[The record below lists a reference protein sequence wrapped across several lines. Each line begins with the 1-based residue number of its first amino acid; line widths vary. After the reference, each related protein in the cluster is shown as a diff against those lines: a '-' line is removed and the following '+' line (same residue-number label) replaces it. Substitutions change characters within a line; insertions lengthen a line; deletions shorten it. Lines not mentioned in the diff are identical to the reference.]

1 MAEDD
6 RSRNGDWLVSTLDH
20 TLEPKASSV
29 SRLEVFTG
37 TGRRRR
43 FSEDD
48 KARIVEETLAP
59 GAVVSDVARRHGL
72 SPQQLFTWRRE
83 ARRRPVTSTPE
94 VAPVF
99 VPAVIRE
106 VSGDGEAKTNRK
118 GARRR
123 RGRQTSGI
131 IEVEI
136 DGVTIR
142 VGSGADAKTVAV
154 VIRALKAGA

>member
-1 MAEDD
+1 M
-6 RSRNGDWLVSTLDH
+6 STLDH

-43 FSEDD
+43 FSDDD

-83 ARRRPVTSTPE
+83 ARRRLVTPTPE

-99 VPAVIRE
+99 VPAVIQE
-106 VSGDGEAKTNRK
+106 VSGDGGDRTNRK
-118 GARRR
+118 ATRRR
-123 RGRQTSGI
+123 RGRQAGGI

-136 DGVTIR
+136 GGVTVR
-142 VGSGADAKTVAV
+142 VSSGADAKMVAA